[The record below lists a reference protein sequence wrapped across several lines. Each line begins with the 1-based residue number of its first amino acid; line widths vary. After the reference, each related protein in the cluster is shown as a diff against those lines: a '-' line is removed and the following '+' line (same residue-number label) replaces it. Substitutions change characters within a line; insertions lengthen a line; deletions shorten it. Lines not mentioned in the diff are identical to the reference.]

1 MSIKVAVA
9 VITDNKQRVLVTQ
22 RPLYVPQG
30 GLWEFPG
37 GKLELGESAEQ
48 ALVREIKEEIGL
60 EVKQCHLLGKIE
72 HEYPGKK
79 VQLIV
84 FHVSEFNG
92 IPLCLEGQLDLKWLP
107 KDQLNPVEFPEA
119 NSAIFKLFSFL
130 KLNEFA

>member
-9 VITDNKQRVLVTQ
+9 VIVDNQQRVLVAQ
-22 RPLYVPQG
+22 RPLHVPQG

-37 GKLELGESAEQ
+37 GKLEQGESAEQ

-60 EVKQCHLLGKIE
+60 DVQKCHLLGEIE
-72 HEYPGKK
+72 HEYPGKV

-84 FHVSEFNG
+84 FHVSQFSG
-92 IPLCLEGQLDLKWLP
+92 TASCLEGQLDLQWIH
-107 KDQLNPVEFPEA
+107 KDHLNPADFPEA

-130 KLNEFA
+130 KLNTFA